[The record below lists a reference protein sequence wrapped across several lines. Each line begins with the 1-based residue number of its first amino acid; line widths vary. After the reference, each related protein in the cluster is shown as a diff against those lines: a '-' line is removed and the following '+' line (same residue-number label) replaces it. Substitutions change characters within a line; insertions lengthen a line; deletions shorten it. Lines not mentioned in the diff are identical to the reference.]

1 MLISEAETMLT
12 EKLIPF
18 WRSLRDDQ
26 YGGFTGFMGYD
37 LKKDG
42 KAVKGC
48 ILHSRILWFFST
60 AARMLNRKDLLE
72 DAKHAYEFLR
82 DHCVDTQCGGIY
94 WSVNYDGSV
103 CDSTKHTYNQAF
115 AIYAFSAYYRASG
128 DEEALKFAKL
138 LYKMIE
144 SRCKDS
150 KGYLEAFDREF
161 VPISNEKLSD
171 NKTLMA
177 EGKVAEKTMNTLLH
191 VFEGYSGLYQASGDA
206 EIAESMRWI
215 ISIFLN
221 KVYNPAKHRQEV
233 FFDKDWNSLL
243 DMQSYGHDI
252 ETSWLLDWGAGLL
265 KDAELNQKVQA
276 ADSDLAAEIYRSAYH
291 KHSVWNEC
299 DLGEVD
305 KTRVWWVQAE
315 SVLGFLNAYQKQP
328 EHTEYLQAVADIWD
342 YINEKLVDPRAGSE
356 WFWQLDDNGEPDTQK
371 PIVEPWKC
379 PYHNG
384 RMCFEIMRRG
394 INAPH

>member
-37 LKKDG
+37 LKKNE

-150 KGYLEAFDREF
+150 KGYVEAFDREF

-206 EIAESMRWI
+206 KIAEST
-215 ISIFLN
+215 
-221 KVYNPAKHRQEV
+221 
-233 FFDKDWNSLL
+233 LL
-243 DMQSYGHDI
+243 GR
-252 ETSWLLDWGAGLL
+252 
-265 KDAELNQKVQA
+265 
-276 ADSDLAAEIYRSAYH
+276 LARAQTLYRLP
-291 KHSVWNEC
+291 K
-299 DLGEVD
+299 
-305 KTRVWWVQAE
+305 
-315 SVLGFLNAYQKQP
+315 
-328 EHTEYLQAVADIWD
+328 I
-342 YINEKLVDPRAGSE
+342 
-356 WFWQLDDNGEPDTQK
+356 
-371 PIVEPWKC
+371 
-379 PYHNG
+379 
-384 RMCFEIMRRG
+384 
-394 INAPH
+394 